1 MHELSKERLE
11 RYLSALF
18 HAPATVTALVS
29 LRESKAFGAA
39 KEYGYGHPVKVEFT
53 VGGERRAAVLETTS
67 PGPFGHEHMADRAR
81 MMLWDHGAYNALPKH
96 VRSLDVG
103 AFDREGN
110 LLSVGERRGVL
121 PPGRTRRRNRVH
133 PGHRPFAGWGSRCA
147 TWTSRGRTP
156 CAITSSRST
165 PSGGRTRDSTSAG
178 SANCWGT
185 ASASW
190 GCATAIPSPTG
201 SSPPRCWRRSNG
213 VASTWRWR
221 LKERTDRLRQVH
233 GDYHP
238 FNILFREGTDFTV
251 LDRSRGEWGEPADD
265 VTALTGNYLFASL
278 QATGRLEGPF
288 ETLFRRFWDRYIE
301 RTGDAEI
308 LETAAPFFAFRCL
321 VMASP
326 VWYPS
331 LDESVRRKLFSFVLS
346 ILDAPSFAPDR
357 VNGWLDAI

>member
-1 MHELSKERLE
+1 MAELSKERLE
-11 RYLSALF
+11 RYLSTLF
-18 HAPATVTALVS
+18 RAPVAVTDLVP
-29 LRESKAFGAA
+29 LRESKASGAA

-53 VGGERRAAVLETTS
+53 VGATPRTAVLETTS

-81 MMLWDHGAYNALPKH
+81 MMLWDHGAYNSLPNH

-103 AFDREGN
+103 AFDSGGN
-110 LLSVGERRGVL
+110 LTSVANAEEFFLLVEHVEGAAYIRDIARLQEGEALRDLDLSRADALCDYLVGIHSVRGPDPGLYVRRIRELLGDGECIMGVCDGYPLPHGFITAALLEEIERR
-121 PPGRTRRRNRVH
+121 
-133 PGHRPFAGWGSRCA
+133 C
-147 TWTSRGRTP
+147 
-156 CAITSSRST
+156 
-165 PSGGRTRDSTSAG
+165 
-178 SANCWGT
+178 
-185 ASASW
+185 
-190 GCATAIPSPTG
+190 
-201 SSPPRCWRRSNG
+201 
-213 VASTWRWR
+213 VAWRWR
-221 LKERTDRLRQVH
+221 LKDRTGRLRQVH

-278 QATGRLEGPF
+278 QTAGRLEGSF
-288 ETLFRRFWDRYIE
+288 ETLFRRFWDRYLE

-331 LDESVRRKLFSFVLS
+331 LDASVRRKLFSFVLS
-346 ILDAPSFAPDR
+346 ILDAPRFAPDR
-357 VNGWLDAI
+357 VNGWLDAL

>member
-1 MHELSKERLE
+1 MGVCDSYPLPRG
-11 RYLSALF
+11 F
-18 HAPATVTALVS
+18 VTAALLEEV
-29 LRESKAFGAA
+29 
-39 KEYGYGHPVKVEFT
+39 
-53 VGGERRAAVLETTS
+53 ERRC
-67 PGPFGHEHMADRAR
+67 
-81 MMLWDHGAYNALPKH
+81 
-96 VRSLDVG
+96 
-103 AFDREGN
+103 
-110 LLSVGERRGVL
+110 LS
-121 PPGRTRRRNRVH
+121 
-133 PGHRPFAGWGSRCA
+133 
-147 TWTSRGRTP
+147 
-156 CAITSSRST
+156 
-165 PSGGRTRDSTSAG
+165 
-178 SANCWGT
+178 
-185 ASASW
+185 
-190 GCATAIPSPTG
+190 
-201 SSPPRCWRRSNG
+201 
-213 VASTWRWR
+213 WRWR
-221 LKERTDRLRQVH
+221 LKGRTDRLRQVH

-346 ILDAPSFAPDR
+346 ILDAPRFAPDR
-357 VNGWLDAI
+357 VNDWLDAP

>member
-1 MHELSKERLE
+1 MAELSKERLE
-11 RYLSALF
+11 RYLAALF
-18 HAPATVTALVS
+18 HAPVAVTALVS
-29 LRESKAFGAA
+29 LHETKASGAS
-39 KEYGYGHPVKVEFT
+39 KEYGYGHPVKVEFI
-53 VGGERRAAVLETTS
+53 VGTERRAAVLETTS

-110 LLSVGERRGVL
+110 LLSVGNAEEFFLLVDHVEGTGYIRDIARLQEGNALRDMDVSRADALCDYLIDIHAVRGPDPGLYTRRIRELLGDGECIMGLCDSYPLPHGFITAALLEEIERRCV
-121 PPGRTRRRNRVH
+121 
-133 PGHRPFAGWGSRCA
+133 
-147 TWTSRGRTP
+147 
-156 CAITSSRST
+156 
-165 PSGGRTRDSTSAG
+165 
-178 SANCWGT
+178 
-185 ASASW
+185 
-190 GCATAIPSPTG
+190 
-201 SSPPRCWRRSNG
+201 
-213 VASTWRWR
+213 TWRWR
-221 LKERTDRLRQVH
+221 LKGLTGRLRQVH

-278 QATGRLEGPF
+278 QASGRLEGSL
-288 ETLFRRFWDRYIE
+288 EILFRRFWDRYVE

-308 LETAAPFFAFRCL
+308 LEVVAPFFAFRCL

-331 LDESVRRKLFSFVLS
+331 LDETVRRKLFSFM
-346 ILDAPSFAPDR
+346 ITTLDAPRFDPAG
-357 VNGWLDAI
+357 VNGSLDAL

>member
-1 MHELSKERLE
+1 MGVCDGYPLPHGFITAALLE
-11 RYLSALF
+11 
-18 HAPATVTALVS
+18 
-29 LRESKAFGAA
+29 EI
-39 KEYGYGHPVKVEFT
+39 
-53 VGGERRAAVLETTS
+53 ERRC
-67 PGPFGHEHMADRAR
+67 
-81 MMLWDHGAYNALPKH
+81 
-96 VRSLDVG
+96 
-103 AFDREGN
+103 
-110 LLSVGERRGVL
+110 LS
-121 PPGRTRRRNRVH
+121 
-133 PGHRPFAGWGSRCA
+133 
-147 TWTSRGRTP
+147 
-156 CAITSSRST
+156 
-165 PSGGRTRDSTSAG
+165 
-178 SANCWGT
+178 
-185 ASASW
+185 
-190 GCATAIPSPTG
+190 
-201 SSPPRCWRRSNG
+201 
-213 VASTWRWR
+213 WRWH
-221 LKERTDRLRQVH
+221 LKGRADRLRQVH

-346 ILDAPSFAPDR
+346 ILDAPRFAPDR
-357 VNGWLDAI
+357 VNGWLDAL